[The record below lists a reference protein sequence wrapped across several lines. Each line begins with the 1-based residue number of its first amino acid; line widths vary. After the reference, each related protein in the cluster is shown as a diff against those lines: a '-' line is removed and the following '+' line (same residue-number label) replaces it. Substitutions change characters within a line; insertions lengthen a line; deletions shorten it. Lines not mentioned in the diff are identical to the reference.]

1 MIIKYAKIAK
11 KSIERMDKSTKDR
24 VKEAI
29 ERRFVPVDID
39 DIATPDDIAA
49 HELAMREYEAGE
61 LISHEDID
69 WS

>member
-1 MIIKYAKIAK
+1 MTARTQVLEMLKLVPDSDI
-11 KSIERMDKSTKDR
+11 SILLE
-24 VKEAI
+24 VV
-29 ERRFVPVDID
+29 RRFVPD

-49 HELAMREYEAGE
+49 HEEGMREYYAGE